1 MNRRQFLTTSAAATA
16 SVTLPVFAAAA
27 DKSPPR
33 SVNQTSTAIAAYYLN
48 AHMYTIVPAHVRA
61 DMEWMASIG
70 TGYVCIGVLE
80 QDLFAAYENHALI
93 AEEASRV
100 GMKMIAVPSRWAG
113 LTAGAPKV
121 PSLFTILNPQT
132 WMVNKKGTTAVSPGV
147 SGAIS
152 SIHHPDTL
160 KFFCDT
166 LTELYKQHPTMAGFI
181 IDEPKGFQVDKS
193 QMAVEA
199 LGADAPVAAHIAATR
214 DFFGKVCAFAKQKW
228 PDKLTFLFQK
238 AHNGA
243 DELAAG
249 AAVPHLD
256 YYGCDGRPWTL
267 EDDKKMAGG
276 GDSQESGKGKILLNG
291 RGESF
296 IKAARAVPGRKSFFL
311 MENHNLQASM
321 IEPMDR
327 NYPAVLALKPDM
339 AAYYYYPRNVQEPD
353 RAMAVIAKHVKKFTQ
368 G

>member
-1 MNRRQFLTTSAAATA
+1 MNRRVFLKHSAT
-16 SVTLPVFAAAA
+16 AAAA
-27 DKSPPR
+27 LPALSQAAEKASVRAAGKS
-33 SVNQTSTAIAAYYLN
+33 STAIAAYYLN

-70 TGYVCIGVLE
+70 TSYVCIGVLE

-93 AEEASRV
+93 AEEAARV
-100 GMKMIAVPSRWAG
+100 GMRMIAVPSRWGG
-113 LTAGAPKV
+113 LTAGAPKC

-132 WMVNKKGTTAVSPGV
+132 WMVNKRGTTAVNPRV

-152 SIHHPDTL
+152 SVHHPDTL
-160 KFFCDT
+160 RFFCDT
-166 LTELYKQHPTMAGFI
+166 LAELFKQHPKMAGFI

-193 QMAVEA
+193 RMAIAA
-199 LGADAPVAAHIAATR
+199 LGENAPVTAHLAATR
-214 DFFGKVCAFAKQKW
+214 DFFGKVCAFAKQRW
-228 PDKLTFLFQK
+228 PDKLTLLFQQ

-249 AAVPHLD
+249 AGVPHLD

-267 EDDKKMAGG
+267 EDDAKMAGG
-276 GDSQESGKGKILLNG
+276 DGQESGKGKVLLSG

-321 IEPMDR
+321 LDAMDR

-353 RAMAVIAKHVKKFTQ
+353 RAMAIIARHVRKFTQ